1 MITHFPLCHHLYF
14 KIFTSLCLKN
24 PYAQNSDPAGNSQPT
39 KPDTRTPGL
48 SKLQF
53 RMESGRS
60 EKQIPIHTLKK
71 DLNPVV
77 TNVATGTS
85 VPLHRG
91 SIMQCNESSLL
102 LQSSPI
108 IDHQLA
114 NYQRDLGPFF
124 LKLPQELRDQIYS
137 DLITSGHPHFMI
149 ISRVMNAEG
158 MALIFKRG
166 VYRVNFHINK
176 FREETD
182 CYNCP
187 QPTSKIVDNIQNLNI
202 RIRWSHGNSNS
213 DLPRITNAFSWLEGF
228 KDSSIKRGK
237 CTIAVEVYPL
247 FNRNLLSTIA
257 HSVGIL
263 KSFDTVA
270 LCIGDDPDYRRM
282 IMAYFPRDRI
292 TITRLTDYIKM
303 EALLKPHLGNGEM
316 SSDGDGPTLVFRP
329 LKSQQRNAGDFHQSI
344 KTLLRNQMTR
354 V

>member
-1 MITHFPLCHHLYF
+1 
-14 KIFTSLCLKN
+14 
-24 PYAQNSDPAGNSQPT
+24 
-39 KPDTRTPGL
+39 
-48 SKLQF
+48 
-53 RMESGRS
+53 
-60 EKQIPIHTLKK
+60 
-71 DLNPVV
+71 
-77 TNVATGTS
+77 
-85 VPLHRG
+85 
-91 SIMQCNESSLL
+91 MQCNESSLP
-102 LQSSPI
+102 LQGSPI

-114 NYQRDLGPFF
+114 NYHRNLGPFF
-124 LKLPQELRDQIYS
+124 LKLPRELRDQIYS
-137 DLITSGHPHFMI
+137 DLITSGHPDFMI

-158 MALIFKRG
+158 MALIFKEG

-182 CYNCP
+182 CCNCP

-202 RIRWSHGNSNS
+202 QIRWSHGNSSS
-213 DLPRITNAFSWLEGF
+213 DLPRITKAFSWLEGF
-228 KDSSIKRGK
+228 KNSFIKRGK
-237 CTIAVEVYPL
+237 CTIAVEVYPH
-247 FNRNLLSTIA
+247 FNRSLLSTIA

-270 LCIGDDPDYRRM
+270 LCIRDDPDYRRM

-344 KTLLRNQMTR
+344 KTLLRNQMMR